1 MEKENVPPE
10 VRAAYEAMAKVTAW
24 HIVNELGGIHWNS
37 DIVSRVVW
45 AYPNDEELH
54 VIALREFNRI
64 AQERG
69 GRTIRISQVSD
80 EYKD

>member
-1 MEKENVPPE
+1 
-10 VRAAYEAMAKVTAW
+10 
-24 HIVNELGGIHWNS
+24 
-37 DIVSRVVW
+37 VW

-80 EYKD
+80 EYED